1 MRELKLIAGRKAPVY
16 FAEST
21 DSTNTRLKELA
32 RQGAPHGAVAAAL
45 EQTGGKGRLGRR
57 FVSPPGGLYLSILW
71 RPDFSPE
78 KAARLSCAG
87 ALAACAAIEESCGL
101 SPDIKWPN
109 DLLLK
114 GKKISGI
121 LTEAAWQGDGR
132 GFVIV
137 GTGINA
143 NTESFP
149 PPLQSIASS
158 LYLETGKGYELE
170 KLMAAFVEN
179 LDRVY
184 AGWGE
189 EGAAFIEEYRRRCI
203 TPGRDI
209 LIDHEG
215 SRAKVHALSVEEDY
229 SLLIR
234 WSDGK
239 RERKSFGEIFQ
250 LV

>member
-1 MRELKLIAGRKAPVY
+1 MEGRKAPIY

-32 RQGAPHGAVAAAL
+32 RQGAPQGTVVAAR
-45 EQTGGKGRLGRR
+45 EQTGGKGRLGRS

-71 RPDFSPE
+71 RPEFSPE
-78 KAARLSCAG
+78 KTARLSCAG
-87 ALAACAAIEESCGL
+87 ALAACAAIEEVWGIA
-101 SPDIKWPN
+101 PDIKWPN

-121 LTEAAWQGDGR
+121 LTEASWQGEGR
-132 GFVIV
+132 SFVIV
-137 GTGINA
+137 GTGINV

-149 PPLQSIASS
+149 AKLGDIASS
-158 LYLETGKGYELE
+158 LYLETGRRIEPE
-170 KLMAAFVEN
+170 KLMSAFISR
-179 LDRVY
+179 LDSVY
-184 AGWGE
+184 RAWGE
-189 EGAAFIEEYRRRCI
+189 EGAPFLEEYRRRCI

-215 SRAKVHALSVEEDY
+215 GRARVYALSVEDDY

-234 WSDGK
+234 WPDGK
-239 RERKSFGEIFQ
+239 TEKKSFGEIFQ

>member
-1 MRELKLIAGRKAPVY
+1 MTELKLRERRDAPVY
-16 FAEST
+16 FMESV

-32 RQGAPHGAVAAAL
+32 RQGAPHGTVVAASG
-45 EQTGGKGRLGRR
+45 QTGGRGRLGRS
-57 FVSPPGGLYLSILW
+57 FASPPGGLYLSILW

-87 ALAACAAIEESCGL
+87 ALAASAVIEEVCGI
-101 SPDIKWPN
+101 SPNIKWPN
-109 DLLLK
+109 DLLLNE
-114 GKKISGI
+114 KKISGI
-121 LTEAAWQGDGR
+121 LTEASWQGEGG

-137 GTGINA
+137 GTGINV
-143 NTESFP
+143 NTEQFP
-149 PPLQSIASS
+149 EGLKGIASS
-158 LYLETGKGYELE
+158 LYLETGRSWELE
-170 KLMAAFVEN
+170 RLAAAFIAR
-179 LDRVY
+179 LDSVY
-184 AGWGE
+184 QGWGE

-215 SRAKVHALSVEEDY
+215 GRARVHALSVEDDY

-234 WSDGK
+234 WPDGK
-239 RERKSFGEIFQ
+239 TEKKSFGEISQ

>member
-1 MRELKLIAGRKAPVY
+1 MRELKLIEGREAPIY

-32 RQGAPHGAVAAAL
+32 RQGAPHGTVAAAL
-45 EQTGGKGRLGRR
+45 EQTGGRGRLGRS

-71 RPDFSPE
+71 RPEFSPE

-87 ALAACAAIEESCGL
+87 ALAACAAIEEVWGIA
-101 SPDIKWPN
+101 PDIKWPN

-121 LTEAAWQGDGR
+121 LTEAAWQETGGW
-132 GFVIV
+132 VIV
-137 GTGINA
+137 GTGINV
-143 NTESFP
+143 NTPAFP
-149 PPLQSIASS
+149 EGLKDIASS
-158 LYLETGKGYELE
+158 LYLETGRRIEPE
-170 KLMAAFVEN
+170 KLMAAFISR
-179 LDRVY
+179 LDSVY
-184 AGWGE
+184 RAWGE
-189 EGAAFIEEYRRRCI
+189 EGAPFLEEYRRRCI

-215 SRAKVHALSVEEDY
+215 SRARVHALSVEEDY
-229 SLLIR
+229 SLRIR
-234 WSDGK
+234 WPEG
-239 RERKSFGEIFQ
+239 REEKKSFGEIFQ

>member
-1 MRELKLIAGRKAPVY
+1 MRELKLMEGRKAPIY

-32 RQGAPHGAVAAAL
+32 RQGAPQGTVVAAR
-45 EQTGGKGRLGRR
+45 EQTGGKGRLGRS

-71 RPDFSPE
+71 RPEFSPE

-87 ALAACAAIEESCGL
+87 ALAACAAIEEVWGIA
-101 SPDIKWPN
+101 PDIKWPN

-121 LTEAAWQGDGR
+121 LTEAAWQKEGGW
-132 GFVIV
+132 VIV
-137 GTGINA
+137 GTGINV

-149 PPLQSIASS
+149 PQLQSIASS

-170 KLMAAFVEN
+170 KLMAAFISR
-179 LDRVY
+179 LDSVY
-184 AGWGE
+184 RAWGE
-189 EGAAFIEEYRRRCI
+189 EGAPFLEEYRRRCI

-215 SRAKVHALSVEEDY
+215 GRAKVHALSVEEDY
-229 SLLIR
+229 SLLIQ
-234 WSDGK
+234 WPDG
-239 RERKSFGEIFQ
+239 REEKKSFGEIFQ

>member
-1 MRELKLIAGRKAPVY
+1 MRELKHIEGRKAPIY
-16 FAEST
+16 FAESVG
-21 DSTNTRLKELA
+21 STNTRLKELA

-45 EQTGGKGRLGRR
+45 EQTGGRGRLGRS

-87 ALAACAAIEESCGL
+87 ALAACAAIEEVWGL

-109 DLLLK
+109 DLLVN

-158 LYLETGKGYELE
+158 LYLETGRRTEPE
-170 KLMAAFVEN
+170 KLMAAFISR
-179 LDRVY
+179 LDSVY
-184 AGWGE
+184 GAWGE
-189 EGAAFIEEYRRRCI
+189 EGAAFIEEYRRRCL

-215 SRAKVHALSVEEDY
+215 RRARVHALSVEEDY

-234 WSDGK
+234 WSDGRVEK
-239 RERKSFGEIFQ
+239 KSFGEIFPS
-250 LV
+250 V

>member
-1 MRELKLIAGRKAPVY
+1 MEGRKAPIY

-32 RQGAPHGAVAAAL
+32 RQGAPQGTVVAAR
-45 EQTGGKGRLGRR
+45 EQTGGKGRLGRS

-71 RPDFSPE
+71 RPEFSPE

-87 ALAACAAIEESCGL
+87 ALAACAAIEEVWGIA
-101 SPDIKWPN
+101 PDIKWPN

-121 LTEAAWQGDGR
+121 LTEASWQGR
-132 GFVIV
+132 GGNFVIV
-137 GTGINA
+137 GTGINV

-149 PPLQSIASS
+149 TELVDSASS
-158 LYLETGKGYELE
+158 LYLETGRRIEPE
-170 KLMAAFVEN
+170 KLMAAFISR
-179 LDRVY
+179 LDSVY
-184 AGWGE
+184 RAWGE
-189 EGAAFIEEYRRRCI
+189 EGAPFLEEYRRRCI
-203 TPGRDI
+203 TPGRNI

-215 SRAKVHALSVEEDY
+215 RRARVHALSVEEDY

-234 WSDGK
+234 WSDGRVEK
-239 RERKSFGEIFQ
+239 KSFGEIFPA
-250 LV
+250 V

>member
-1 MRELKLIAGRKAPVY
+1 MRELKFIEGRKAPIY

-32 RQGAPHGAVAAAL
+32 RQGAPHGAVAGAL

-57 FVSPPGGLYLSILW
+57 FTSPPGGLYLSILW
-71 RPDFSPE
+71 RPDCSPE

-87 ALAACAAIEESCGL
+87 ALAACAAIEEVSGIA
-101 SPDIKWPN
+101 PDIKWPN

-121 LTEAAWQGDGR
+121 LTEAAWQKEGGW
-132 GFVIV
+132 VIV
-137 GTGINA
+137 GTGINV

-149 PPLQSIASS
+149 TELVDSASS
-158 LYLETGKGYELE
+158 LYLETGRRIEPE

-189 EGAAFIEEYRRRCI
+189 DGGAFIEEYRRRCI

-215 SRAKVHALSVEEDY
+215 GRAKVHALSVEEDY
-229 SLLIR
+229 SLLIQ
-234 WSDGK
+234 WPDGK

>member
-1 MRELKLIAGRKAPVY
+1 MRELKLMEGRKAPIY

-32 RQGAPHGAVAAAL
+32 RQGAPQGTVVAAR
-45 EQTGGKGRLGRR
+45 EQTGGKGRLGRS

-71 RPDFSPE
+71 RPEFSPE

-87 ALAACAAIEESCGL
+87 ALAACAAIEEVWGIA
-101 SPDIKWPN
+101 PDIKWPN

-121 LTEAAWQGDGR
+121 LTEASWQGEGR
-132 GFVIV
+132 SFVIV
-137 GTGINA
+137 GTGINV

-149 PPLQSIASS
+149 TELVDSASS
-158 LYLETGKGYELE
+158 LYLETGRRIEPE
-170 KLMAAFVEN
+170 KLMAAFISR
-179 LDRVY
+179 LDSVY
-184 AGWGE
+184 RAWGE
-189 EGAAFIEEYRRRCI
+189 EGAPFLEEYRRRCI

-215 SRAKVHALSVEEDY
+215 GRAKVHALSVEDDY
-229 SLLIR
+229 SLLIQ
-234 WSDGK
+234 WPDG
-239 RERKSFGEIFQ
+239 REEKKSFGEIFQ
-250 LV
+250 PV

>member
-1 MRELKLIAGRKAPVY
+1 MRELKLMEGRKAPIY

-32 RQGAPHGAVAAAL
+32 RQGAPHGAVVAAR
-45 EQTGGKGRLGRR
+45 EQTGGKGRLGRS

-71 RPDFSPE
+71 RPEFSPE

-87 ALAACAAIEESCGL
+87 ALAACAAIEEVWGIA
-101 SPDIKWPN
+101 PDIKWPN

-121 LTEAAWQGDGR
+121 LTEASWQGEGR
-132 GFVIV
+132 SFVIV
-137 GTGINA
+137 GTGINV

-149 PPLQSIASS
+149 TELVDSASS
-158 LYLETGKGYELE
+158 LYLETGRRIEPE
-170 KLMAAFVEN
+170 KLMAAFISR
-179 LDRVY
+179 LDSVY
-184 AGWGE
+184 RAWGE
-189 EGAAFIEEYRRRCI
+189 EGAPFLEEYRRRCI

-215 SRAKVHALSVEEDY
+215 GRAKVHALSVEDDY
-229 SLLIR
+229 SLLIQ
-234 WSDGK
+234 WPDG
-239 RERKSFGEIFQ
+239 REEKKSFGEIFQ

>member
-1 MRELKLIAGRKAPVY
+1 MRELKLMEGRKAPIY

-32 RQGAPHGAVAAAL
+32 RQGAPQGTVVAAR
-45 EQTGGKGRLGRR
+45 EQTGGKGRLGRS

-71 RPDFSPE
+71 RPEFSPE

-87 ALAACAAIEESCGL
+87 ALAACAAIEEVWGIA
-101 SPDIKWPN
+101 PDIKWPN

-121 LTEAAWQGDGR
+121 LTEASWQGR
-132 GFVIV
+132 GGNFVIV
-137 GTGINA
+137 GTGINV

-149 PPLQSIASS
+149 TELVDSASS
-158 LYLETGKGYELE
+158 LYLETGRRIEPE
-170 KLMAAFVEN
+170 KLMAAFISR
-179 LDRVY
+179 LDSVY
-184 AGWGE
+184 RAWGE
-189 EGAAFIEEYRRRCI
+189 EGAPFLEEYRRRCI
-203 TPGRDI
+203 TPGRNI

-215 SRAKVHALSVEEDY
+215 RRARVHALSVEEDY

-234 WSDGK
+234 WSDGRVEK
-239 RERKSFGEIFQ
+239 KSFGEIFPA
-250 LV
+250 V

>member
-1 MRELKLIAGRKAPVY
+1 MRELKLIEGRKAPIY

-57 FVSPPGGLYLSILW
+57 FTSPPGGLYLSILW
-71 RPDFSPE
+71 RPDCSPE

-87 ALAACAAIEESCGL
+87 ALAACAAIEEVWGIA
-101 SPDIKWPN
+101 PDIKWPN

-121 LTEAAWQGDGR
+121 LTEAAWQKEGGW
-132 GFVIV
+132 VIV
-137 GTGINA
+137 GTGINV

-149 PPLQSIASS
+149 TELVDSASS
-158 LYLETGKGYELE
+158 LYLETGRRIEPE
-170 KLMAAFVEN
+170 KLMAAFISR
-179 LDRVY
+179 LDSVY
-184 AGWGE
+184 RAWGE
-189 EGAAFIEEYRRRCI
+189 EGAPFLEEYRRRCI

-215 SRAKVHALSVEEDY
+215 GRAKVHALSVEEDY
-229 SLLIR
+229 SLLIQ
-234 WSDGK
+234 WPDGK

>member
-1 MRELKLIAGRKAPVY
+1 MRELKLMEGRKAPIY

-32 RQGAPHGAVAAAL
+32 RQGAPQGTVVAAR
-45 EQTGGKGRLGRR
+45 EQTGGKGRLGRS

-71 RPDFSPE
+71 RPEFSPE

-87 ALAACAAIEESCGL
+87 ALAACAAIEEVWGIA
-101 SPDIKWPN
+101 PDIKWPN

-121 LTEAAWQGDGR
+121 LTEASWQGR
-132 GFVIV
+132 GGNFVIV
-137 GTGINA
+137 GTGINV

-149 PPLQSIASS
+149 TELGDSASS
-158 LYLETGKGYELE
+158 LYLETGRRIEPE
-170 KLMAAFVEN
+170 KLMAAFISR
-179 LDRVY
+179 LDSVY
-184 AGWGE
+184 RAWGE
-189 EGAAFIEEYRRRCI
+189 EGAPFLEEYRRRCI

-215 SRAKVHALSVEEDY
+215 GRAKVHARSVEDDY
-229 SLLIR
+229 SLLIQ
-234 WSDGK
+234 WPDG
-239 RERKSFGEIFQ
+239 REEKKSFGEIFQ

>member
-1 MRELKLIAGRKAPVY
+1 MRELKLIEGRKAPIY
-16 FAEST
+16 FAERT

-32 RQGAPHGAVAAAL
+32 RQGAPQGTVVAAR
-45 EQTGGKGRLGRR
+45 EQTGGKGRLGRS

-71 RPDFSPE
+71 RPEFSPE

-87 ALAACAAIEESCGL
+87 ALAACAAIEEVWGIA
-101 SPDIKWPN
+101 PDIKWPN

-121 LTEAAWQGDGR
+121 LTEASWQGR
-132 GFVIV
+132 GGNFVIV
-137 GTGINA
+137 GTGINV

-149 PPLQSIASS
+149 TELVDNASS
-158 LYLETGKGYELE
+158 LYLETGRRIEPE
-170 KLMAAFVEN
+170 KLMAAFISR
-179 LDRVY
+179 LDSVY
-184 AGWGE
+184 RAWGE
-189 EGAAFIEEYRRRCI
+189 EGAPFLEEYRRRCI

-215 SRAKVHALSVEEDY
+215 GRAKVHALSVEDDY
-229 SLLIR
+229 SLLIQ
-234 WSDGK
+234 WPDG
-239 RERKSFGEIFQ
+239 REEKKSFGEIFQ

>member
-1 MRELKLIAGRKAPVY
+1 MRELKLIEGRKAPIY

-32 RQGAPHGAVAAAL
+32 RQGAPHGTVAAAL
-45 EQTGGKGRLGRR
+45 EQTGGRGRLGRS

-71 RPDFSPE
+71 RPEFSPE

-87 ALAACAAIEESCGL
+87 ALAACAAIEEVWGL

-109 DLLLK
+109 DLLLN

-121 LTEAAWQGDGR
+121 LTEAAWQESGGW
-132 GFVIV
+132 VIV

-149 PPLQSIASS
+149 PPLQNIASS
-158 LYLETGKGYELE
+158 LYLETGRRIEPE
-170 KLMAAFVEN
+170 KLMAAFISR
-179 LDRVY
+179 LDSVY
-184 AGWGE
+184 EGWGE
-189 EGAAFIEEYRRRCI
+189 DGAAFIEEYRRRCI

-215 SRAKVHALSVEEDY
+215 GRAKVHALSVEEDY
-229 SLLIR
+229 SLRIQ
-234 WSDGK
+234 WPEG
-239 RERKSFGEIFQ
+239 REEKKSFGEIFQ

>member
-1 MRELKLIAGRKAPVY
+1 MRELQLIEGRKAPIY
-16 FAEST
+16 FAERT

-32 RQGAPHGAVAAAL
+32 RQGAPQGTVVAAR
-45 EQTGGKGRLGRR
+45 EQTGGKGRLGRS

-71 RPDFSPE
+71 RPEFSPE

-87 ALAACAAIEESCGL
+87 ALAACAAIEEVWGIA
-101 SPDIKWPN
+101 PDIKWPN

-121 LTEAAWQGDGR
+121 LTEASWQGR
-132 GFVIV
+132 GGNFVIV
-137 GTGINA
+137 GTGINV

-149 PPLQSIASS
+149 AKLWDSASS
-158 LYLETGKGYELE
+158 LYLETGRRIEPE
-170 KLMAAFVEN
+170 KLMAAFISR
-179 LDRVY
+179 LDSVY
-184 AGWGE
+184 RAWGE
-189 EGAAFIEEYRRRCI
+189 EGAPFLEEYRRRCI

-215 SRAKVHALSVEEDY
+215 GRAKVHALSVEDDY
-229 SLLIR
+229 SLLIQ
-234 WSDGK
+234 WPDGRPEK
-239 RERKSFGEIFQ
+239 KSFGEIFQ